1 MTKSS
6 DYRTGRHCVFN
17 MHIHLVFITKY
28 RKAVFTKSDVDELR
42 SIFTGICESFESA
55 LVEMDGERDH
65 VHLLIHYP
73 PKVAVSKLVNSL
85 KGASSRVMRKKNERL
100 RRIYWN
106 GVLWSPSYFAASC
119 GGAPIEIVRQ
129 YIEQQA
135 TPH

>member
-1 MTKSS
+1 MIKSS

-28 RKAVFTKSDVDELR
+28 RKAIFTKSDIDDLR
-42 SIFTGICESFESA
+42 SIFTGICESFESE

-85 KGASSRVMRKKNERL
+85 KGASSRVMRKNNERF
-100 RRIYWN
+100 RRIYWK

-129 YIEQQA
+129 YIEQQD